1 MNWKNLAKKF
11 ALAITAIACLGALNK
26 IMTKEDIIYKSY
38 DPTKTRVD
46 RHGNVII
53 GTDDYTIT

>member
-11 ALAITAIACLGALNK
+11 ALAIAALACLGTLNK
-26 IMTKEDIIYKSY
+26 IIRKEDILDKAY

-46 RHGNVII
+46 SHGNVII